1 MSSAIDNNTEIS
13 NVNDT
18 RLLISIKQRE
28 ILERPEV
35 RRYYL
40 HYRVRGAALIL
51 PDLACF
57 IADVKC
63 SIIQPKRFN
72 LSYGDVISLK
82 CLLRKLLIIQ
92 EACND

>member
-1 MSSAIDNNTEIS
+1 MRSAIENNTEIS
-13 NVNDT
+13 NVKDT

-35 RRYYL
+35 RSFFV
-40 HYRVRGAALIL
+40 HYRIRGAALLI

-63 SIIQPKRFN
+63 CTIQPKRFN
-72 LSYGDVISLK
+72 LSYGDVVSLK